1 MNKIKE
7 ILKLYDNLLSKIE
20 KELFGTILVL
30 LSLIM
35 LLSSLNENCNIFY
48 LSLGSTLTIYGV
60 IAYIISIR
68 KV

>member
-20 KELFGTILVL
+20 KELFGTILLL

-35 LLSSLNENCNIFY
+35 LLSSLNENCNIY
-48 LSLGSTLTIYGV
+48 H
-60 IAYIISIR
+60 
-68 KV
+68 